1 MSALSGLWGQ
11 VENAVGGVSG
21 IAKVIGGLFALF
33 LGWKVIA
40 AIKRKGSGSEASTS
54 TKKRWKFVVLGLLFG
69 FLGAHLL
76 YAKRWF
82 LFLLLWA
89 GLITGGA
96 MSGDAK
102 KPANETQET
111 AVVQTEQSDKK
122 ESGSPISGIG
132 FGVWALLWI
141 GGTLFIKKDG
151 KGNRM

>member
-1 MSALSGLWGQ
+1 MIGRKLVKMIKGKKG
-11 VENAVGGVSG
+11 EVS
-21 IAKVIGGLFALF
+21 I
-33 LGWKVIA
+33 
-40 AIKRKGSGSEASTS
+40 SN
-54 TKKRWKFVVLGLLFG
+54 KKRWKFVVLGLLFG
-69 FLGAHLL
+69 FLGLHLL

-96 MSGDAK
+96 MSKG
-102 KPANETQET
+102 
-111 AVVQTEQSDKK
+111 DKK
-122 ESGSPISGIG
+122 AADEPNGTPAAQVAQEDKSEKDGDSPVSNIG